1 MNPYEITRRRNSRG
15 RLVNTGQRAPDA
27 TDSIVISVEYYQEY
41 YLVKLPDRTYIL
53 TQFSDIYRDRLT
65 ADGSV
70 TLPIGVKKTTSSAA
84 REYLAS
90 ICDEYEA
97 GNIFSLY
104 MIDDTWQKSY
114 ENTFFIIK
122 LVISIVVFFLL
133 AIIMLLIF
141 FKVQKEQ

>member
-53 TQFSDIYRDRLT
+53 AQFSDVYRDRLT

-70 TLPIGVKKTTSSAA
+70 TLPIGAKKTTSSAA

-90 ICDEYEA
+90 ICEEYDA
-97 GNIFSLY
+97 GKIFSLY
-104 MIDDTWQKSY
+104 MIDDTWQKSH
-114 ENTFFIIK
+114 ENTFF
-122 LVISIVVFFLL
+122 
-133 AIIMLLIF
+133 
-141 FKVQKEQ
+141 